1 MANYDTKFKKNQR
14 VGIFKKTQTFNETM
28 SDKIASSLSL
38 W

>member
-1 MANYDTKFKKNQR
+1 MTQNLKKNQR
-14 VGIFKKTQTFNETM
+14 VGIFKKNSKLNKTM